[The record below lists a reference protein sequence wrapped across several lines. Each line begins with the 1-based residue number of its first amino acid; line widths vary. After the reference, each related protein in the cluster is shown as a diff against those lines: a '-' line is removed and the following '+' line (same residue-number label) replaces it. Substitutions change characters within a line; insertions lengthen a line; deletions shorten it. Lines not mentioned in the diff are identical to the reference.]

1 MEEQNIQEPEKVITG
16 DTAKESLSKS
26 IQGQNFKT
34 DSRATNE
41 QSKPFNPYS
50 FLKEGRV
57 PSANDMLEY
66 HMQNNVNY
74 IPDWD
79 SFIKDNPSIAK
90 TYGDETLGMLKQ
102 VVDQSIRDYAHGYF
116 ELDNTKL
123 PDNQYNRLRY
133 RDVKPERFTKAKL
146 RVDGNPLFFE
156 GPMRF
161 QHTTQD
167 QIAEKNSFAIDLTRF
182 STISEWYYVA
192 IKQLISTKD
201 FVEDENWIYK
211 RLRKKVTLGQIKVA
225 LKNLEDL
232 EIIKRDE
239 QGKLKVIKPGLITSN
254 DVPSSAI
261 RKHHYGMMELG
272 MQALLEQ
279 NVEQRQINSTSLK
292 INKNDLPEAKKFI
305 FDFIKEFASR
315 FHIDESSNIYQLNVQ
330 LFELS
335 KEIPSTTMEQ

>member
-16 DTAKESLSKS
+16 DTSKESLSKS

-133 RDVKPERFTKAKL
+133 RDIKPERFTKAKL

-161 QHTTQD
+161 QHTTPD
-167 QIAEKNSFAIDLTRF
+167 QIAEKNSFAID
-182 STISEWYYVA
+182 
-192 IKQLISTKD
+192 K
-201 FVEDENWIYK
+201 N
-211 RLRKKVTLGQIKVA
+211 RL
-225 LKNLEDL
+225 
-232 EIIKRDE
+232 
-239 QGKLKVIKPGLITSN
+239 P
-254 DVPSSAI
+254 
-261 RKHHYGMMELG
+261 
-272 MQALLEQ
+272 LLL
-279 NVEQRQINSTSLK
+279 SLK
-292 INKNDLPEAKKFI
+292 LSDFHLLLHRELHYYLNLFYRHNHWLYYTKFV
-305 FDFIKEFASR
+305 FLLLWLRLTVLAVL
-315 FHIDESSNIYQLNVQ
+315 Q
-330 LFELS
+330 
-335 KEIPSTTMEQ
+335 

>member
-16 DTAKESLSKS
+16 DTSKESLSKS

-79 SFIKDNPSIAK
+79 GFIKDNPSIAK

-133 RDVKPERFTKAKL
+133 RGIVTGK
-146 RVDGNPLFFE
+146 
-156 GPMRF
+156 
-161 QHTTQD
+161 
-167 QIAEKNSFAIDLTRF
+167 QIGRAH
-182 STISEWYYVA
+182 V
-192 IKQLISTKD
+192 
-201 FVEDENWIYK
+201 
-211 RLRKKVTLGQIKVA
+211 
-225 LKNLEDL
+225 
-232 EIIKRDE
+232 
-239 QGKLKVIKPGLITSN
+239 
-254 DVPSSAI
+254 
-261 RKHHYGMMELG
+261 
-272 MQALLEQ
+272 
-279 NVEQRQINSTSLK
+279 
-292 INKNDLPEAKKFI
+292 
-305 FDFIKEFASR
+305 
-315 FHIDESSNIYQLNVQ
+315 
-330 LFELS
+330 
-335 KEIPSTTMEQ
+335 